1 MTLQD
6 WAVFASATGLLQV
19 KYIWKADIKS
29 YLLMYWLEREREV
42 VHAKVCLLLFNLLL
56 LAYAPGS
63 TIFSGFVRFIQ
74 FRYQVQ
80 ICFDSVS
87 PFLWF

>member
-29 YLLMYWLEREREV
+29 YLLMYWLEREREREREAI
-42 VHAKVCLLLFNLLL
+42 H
-56 LAYAPGS
+56 
-63 TIFSGFVRFIQ
+63 
-74 FRYQVQ
+74 
-80 ICFDSVS
+80 D
-87 PFLWF
+87 